1 MSNFDSKTDLKHP
14 MDVRVSFMGKPYRS
28 ARRGAAIMLGIM
40 AAFVMLFCAPDK
52 AVFAAGRDSIDS
64 LVGGVSSVLNARGG
78 MAAQL
83 INETAKEL
91 NIELGKTSEEEE
103 LPSDL
108 VMANVKQFMNV
119 REEPS
124 VDADRVGLMYKD
136 CGGHILDQVEGW
148 TLVQSGNLV
157 GWCNNDYLLFG
168 EDAAELAHSVGITYA
183 TVNADTVRIRSEE
196 NNEADIICLAPRG
209 EIYEVVGDTDG
220 EWINVDYEGNDGYVL
235 SEYVDITFMIDE
247 GETNEEIKE
256 RELAEL
262 EAKRHVNYGEYT
274 TDADTTLLLAAL
286 IQCEAGGEPYEGQV
300 AVGAVVMNRVRS
312 AAYPDSIHGVIYASG
327 QFTPALNGKVNAV
340 YESGRIK
347 QSCIDAANE
356 ALSGVSNVG
365 DMTHFR
371 RNDGRDGL
379 VIGHHVFY

>member
-1 MSNFDSKTDLKHP
+1 MNKT
-14 MDVRVSFMGKPYRS
+14 FMS
-28 ARRGAAIMLGIM
+28 ARRVLSAVCSLLITVL
-40 AAFVMLFCAPDK
+40 LFCAAQVPS
-52 AVFAAGRDSIDS
+52 FAHGRESINN
-64 LVGGVSSVLNARGG
+64 LVGGVATILNAPNGT
-78 MAAQL
+78 AVEL
-83 INETAKEL
+83 INATAKEL
-91 NIELGKTSEEEE
+91 NIELGKTEEEE
-103 LPSDL
+103 VFPSDL
-108 VMANVKQFMNV
+108 VMANVKQFMNM
-119 REEPS
+119 REEPDVTS
-124 VDADRVGLMYKD
+124 DRIGLMYKD
-136 CGGHILDQVEGW
+136 CGGHMLDQVEGW
-148 TLVQSGNLV
+148 TLVQSGNAV

-168 EDAAELAHSVGITYA
+168 DDAAELAHSVGITYA
-183 TVNADTVRIRSEE
+183 TVNTDTVRIRESEDE
-196 NNEADIICLAPRG
+196 DAEVVCLAPRG

-220 EWINVDYEGNDGYVL
+220 EWINVDYEGNDAFVL
-235 SEYVDITFMIDE
+235 AEYVDITFSIDS
-247 GETNEEIKE
+247 GETNEEIRE

-312 AAYPDSIHGVIYASG
+312 PAYPDSIHGVIYASG